1 MELTIK
7 LNEDDLGKGHV
18 RDALRTLVH
27 EMAGCS
33 GQDCEH
39 EEPTEAPE
47 VAMEAAP
54 EPEVKKRKPRATKK
68 KEEAAAPEMSE
79 EEMRNVVRF
88 FRNKHGAEKAIE
100 LLHRYAGLLTE
111 LKPED
116 RPKLKADMEAYQPE
130 DDDPLGV

>member
-7 LNEDDLGKGHV
+7 LNEDDLRKGHM

-33 GQDCEH
+33 GQDCEF

-47 VAMEAAP
+47 VAMGAAP
-54 EPEVKKRKPRATKK
+54 EPEVKKRKPRTKK
-68 KEEAAAPEMSE
+68 KEAAAPEMSE
-79 EEMRNVVRF
+79 EEMRDAVRK
-88 FRNKHGAEKAIE
+88 FRNEHGAEKAIE

-116 RPKLKADMEAYQPE
+116 RSKLKADMEAYQPE

>member
-7 LNEDDLGKGHV
+7 LNEDDLRKGHV

-27 EMAGCS
+27 EMAGCEE
-33 GQDCEH
+33 QDWEDV
-39 EEPTEAPE
+39 EPTEAPE
-47 VAMEAAP
+47 VAIEVEEAP
-54 EPEVKKRKPRATKK
+54 EPEVKKRKPRTKK
-68 KEEAAAPEMSE
+68 KEAAAPEMSE
-79 EEMRNVVRF
+79 EEMRDVVRK
-88 FRNKHGAEKAIE
+88 FRNEHGAEKAIE